1 MMVALLLV
9 SMTSDYSNS
18 CSKVKVVEASQVPI
32 LSKLMMML
40 TTIATMTIQPTK
52 RIVAA
57 ENERDQSLLQLYLYL
72 AISSYIQVYLAIS
85 SYIQL
90 YLAISSYIQGYLG
103 ISRYIQLYLGISSYI
118 QLYLAIS
125 RRCAVSSKA

>member
-1 MMVALLLV
+1 MVLRQKNNPIRAKINWLELILMMVALLLV

-57 ENERDQSLLQLYLYL
+57 EN
-72 AISSYIQVYLAIS
+72 
-85 SYIQL
+85 
-90 YLAISSYIQGYLG
+90 
-103 ISRYIQLYLGISSYI
+103 
-118 QLYLAIS
+118 
-125 RRCAVSSKA
+125 